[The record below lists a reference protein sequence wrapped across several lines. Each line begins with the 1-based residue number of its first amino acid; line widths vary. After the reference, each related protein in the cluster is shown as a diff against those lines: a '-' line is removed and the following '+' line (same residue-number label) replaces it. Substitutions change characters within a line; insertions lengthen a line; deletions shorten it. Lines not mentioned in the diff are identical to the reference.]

1 MDEAHLA
8 VVASGLD
15 AEMLCARLRLEG
27 IRCYYRKTDVGAGA
41 WTGGMELAIGPNEV
55 IVDAAK
61 LERARELL
69 DAGEARGDARSG

>member
-1 MDEAHLA
+1 MDEASLT

-15 AEMLCARLRLEG
+15 AEMLCGRLRLEG
-27 IRCYYRKTDVGAGA
+27 IQCRYRMTDVAAGAWGAGA
-41 WTGGMELAIGPNEV
+41 GVFLSGPTAV

-69 DAGEARGDARSG
+69 GAGNTI

>member
-1 MDEAHLA
+1 MDEASLT

-15 AEMLCARLRLEG
+15 AEMLCGRLRLEG
-27 IRCYYRKTDVGAGA
+27 IRCYHRMTNIATGA
-41 WTGGMELAIGPNEV
+41 WGEMAPLSGPIEV

-69 DAGEARGDARSG
+69 DAGV

>member
-1 MDEAHLA
+1 MDEASLT

-15 AEMLCARLRLEG
+15 VEMLCGRLRLEG
-27 IRCYYRKTDVGAGA
+27 IRCFYRITDNAVGGLSGA
-41 WTGGMELAIGPNEV
+41 LLDGPTEV

-69 DAGEARGDARSG
+69 STGDEV

>member
-1 MDEAHLA
+1 MNEASLT

-15 AEMLCARLRLEG
+15 AEMLCGRLRLEG
-27 IRCYYRKTDVGAGA
+27 IRCRYRMTDIAAGA
-41 WTGGMELAIGPNEV
+41 WTGGMAPLSGPVEV

-69 DAGEARGDARSG
+69 EAGDAGSN